1 MGFDWV
7 YIGLV
12 AVLWGG
18 YPLIT
23 RLSALNGPLAALLL
37 ALFSLVPMTIAV
49 LVTGDTARPTRAQ
62 LWPIAVGGLMQ
73 GLGLM
78 AFVRVATSKLDASI
92 AIPICD
98 AAMLIVTAAGAIFF
112 FHEPVHAQK
121 LAGLGLLVLGILLLI
136 RPI

>member
-1 MGFDWV
+1 MGLDWI
-7 YIGLV
+7 YIALV

-23 RLSALNGPLAALLL
+23 RLSAINGPQAALLL
-37 ALFSLVPMTIAV
+37 ALASLVPMVIAV
-49 LVTGDTARPTRAQ
+49 FVTGDTARPTRAQ
-62 LWPIAVGGLMQ
+62 LWPIVVGGVMQ

-98 AAMLIVTAAGAIFF
+98 AAMLIVTAVGAIAFF
-112 FHEPVHAQK
+112 NEAISAQK
-121 LAGLGLLVLGILLLI
+121 LAGLGMLVVGILLLI
-136 RPI
+136 RP